1 MLHWKTLLNKFFL
14 RQLFLLTGGSF
25 TDLVLWTFT
34 HQGRWVP
41 VRAPQTVPQCE
52 VLAIVVLK
60 EQVVV
65 GVVGGAIDDTGQSGG
80 HAVVAIVDWNG
91 PDVDK
96 NVEGQVQNLMEGE
109 EEWVEVVREAL

>member
-1 MLHWKTLLNKFFL
+1 MLHLKTLLNQFFL

-52 VLAIVVLK
+52 VLAVVVLK

-65 GVVGGAIDDTGQSGG
+65 GVVGGAVDDTGQSDG
-80 HAVVAIVDWNG
+80 HAVVAIVD
-91 PDVDK
+91 
-96 NVEGQVQNLMEGE
+96 
-109 EEWVEVVREAL
+109 

>member
-1 MLHWKTLLNKFFL
+1 MRRFCCVNLKQHVIFTFAAQMFCVYFKWPVLHVKTLLNKFFS
-14 RQLFLLTGGSF
+14 RKLFLLTGGSV

-52 VLAIVVLK
+52 VLAVVVLK

-80 HAVVAIVDWNG
+80 HAVVAIVD
-91 PDVDK
+91 
-96 NVEGQVQNLMEGE
+96 
-109 EEWVEVVREAL
+109 